1 MEAKATAK
9 YLRVSPIKVKRV
21 ASLVRG
27 KNLGEAI
34 NILKLTGNKPA
45 REIEKV
51 VKENYDKTVDFND
64 VAEAEQYRLSLL
76 IDIK

>member
-34 NILKLTGNKPA
+34 NILKLKGNKTA
-45 REIEKV
+45 KEIEKL
-51 VKENYDKTVDFND
+51 VK
-64 VAEAEQYRLSLL
+64 
-76 IDIK
+76 